1 MNDIPMHETSL
12 EAARKAA
19 ARAKRVRTAGHL
31 GVSVLRFILLFGISF
46 VILYPIFSIICGS
59 FMSLDDLVDI
69 TVKYFPKHFTLQNY
83 ADAATALG
91 MPDTMVRSLAI
102 FLLTS
107 ALQVISCTMV
117 GYGLARFRFKLNGL
131 VFVCVIIQL
140 LIPPDTIMLTRFISF
155 RYFNGFGLLP
165 LLGLEP
171 LNLTASA
178 LPLYILG
185 ATCTGLK
192 NGLFIFILRQYFKG
206 LPKSLEEAAYVD
218 GCSPLRAFAS
228 IMLPGARTMMATVFL
243 FSFVWLWTD
252 MTIAPALTKS
262 NILVN
267 MIYMLQGILYD
278 NSGGLRVSLLK
289 NAGIMLIIL
298 PVILVY
304 LLCQRAFVQGI
315 ESSGLTGT

>member
-1 MNDIPMHETSL
+1 MNEETVHPTSL

-19 ARAKRVRTAGHL
+19 ARAKMSKTAGHM
-31 GVSVLRFILLFGISF
+31 GIAVLRFILLFGISF

-91 MPDTMVRSLAI
+91 MPDTLIRSLVI
-102 FLLTS
+102 FLIT
-107 ALQVISCTMV
+107 AVLQVISCTMV

-140 LIPPDTIMLTRFISF
+140 LIPPDTIMLTRYIGF
-155 RYFNGFGLLP
+155 RYFTGFGLLS

-171 LNLTASA
+171 LNLTSSA
-178 LPLYILG
+178 IPLFVLG
-185 ATCTGLK
+185 VTCTGLK
-192 NGLFIFILRQYFKG
+192 IGLFVFILRQYFKG

-218 GCSPLRAFAS
+218 GCSPLRAFAT
-228 IMLPGARTMMATVFL
+228 IMLPGARTMMVTVFL

-267 MIYMLQGILYD
+267 MIYMLQGIIYD

-289 NAGIMLIIL
+289 NAGIMLIML

-304 LLCQRAFVQGI
+304 LICQKAFVQGI

>member
-1 MNDIPMHETSL
+1 MNDTSVNNPSL
-12 EAARKAA
+12 ENARKAA
-19 ARAKRVRTAGHL
+19 ARAKAAKTAGHI
-31 GVSVLRFILLFGISF
+31 GVAILRFILLFGISF

-83 ADAATALG
+83 ADAATALD
-91 MPDTMVRSLAI
+91 MPDTMINSLVI
-102 FLLTS
+102 FLIT
-107 ALQVISCTMV
+107 AVLQVISCTMV
-117 GYGLARFRFKLNGL
+117 GYGLARFKFKLNGL

-140 LIPPDTIMLTRFISF
+140 LIPPDTIMLTRYISF
-155 RYFNGFGLLP
+155 RYFNGFGLFN
-165 LLGLEP
+165 LLGIAP

-178 LPLYILG
+178 IPLYVLG
-185 ATCTGLK
+185 ITCTGLK

-206 LPKSLEEAAYVD
+206 LPKSLEEAADVD
-218 GCSPLRAFAS
+218 GCGPFRAFVT
-228 IMLPGARTMMATVFL
+228 IMVPGARTMMVTVFL

-262 NILVN
+262 KILVN
-267 MIYMLQGILYD
+267 MTYMLQGILYD

-298 PVILVY
+298 PVVLVY
-304 LLCQRAFVQGI
+304 LICQKAFVQGI
-315 ESSGLTGT
+315 ESSGLTGA